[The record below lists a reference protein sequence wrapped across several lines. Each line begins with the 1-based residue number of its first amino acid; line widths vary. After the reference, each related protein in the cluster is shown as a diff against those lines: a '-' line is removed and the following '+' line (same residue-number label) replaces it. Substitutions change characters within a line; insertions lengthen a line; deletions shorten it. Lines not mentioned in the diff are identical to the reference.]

1 MEKKMKTGW
10 LLLLVIYLIS
20 CSSHRNKVVIA
31 HRGAPGYL
39 PEHTLEGVAMAHA
52 WGVDFVEP
60 DVVLTKDNRAV
71 ILHDVHIDT
80 TTNVANIYPKRK
92 RQDGRY
98 YAIDFTLKELKTL
111 TVNERIDLR
120 TGKQVFKMRF
130 SLNKSRFEI
139 PTLEEYIELVQGL
152 NQTRNVDVG
161 IYPEL
166 KSPEFHLKAK
176 KDIAKIVLSILDRY
190 GYNSEEAN
198 IYVQCFYPPTL
209 RRLRNKLGAKMPL
222 IALIAEN
229 SWNETSFDY
238 EKFKDEESLTEIS
251 KYIDGIGPYIPQLYT
266 KKNNEISPSALV
278 MNAKKL
284 NLKIH
289 PYTHRMDQLPPEFKS
304 SQELFDFLYDEAKV
318 DGIFSD
324 FGDKALIYSKN

>member
-1 MEKKMKTGW
+1 MKTGW

-71 ILHDVHIDT
+71 ILHAVHIDT

-130 SLNKSRFEI
+130 TMNHF
-139 PTLEEYIELVQGL
+139 
-152 NQTRNVDVG
+152 
-161 IYPEL
+161 
-166 KSPEFHLKAK
+166 
-176 KDIAKIVLSILDRY
+176 
-190 GYNSEEAN
+190 
-198 IYVQCFYPPTL
+198 FYC
-209 RRLRNKLGAKMPL
+209 
-222 IALIAEN
+222 
-229 SWNETSFDY
+229 
-238 EKFKDEESLTEIS
+238 
-251 KYIDGIGPYIPQLYT
+251 
-266 KKNNEISPSALV
+266 
-278 MNAKKL
+278 
-284 NLKIH
+284 H
-289 PYTHRMDQLPPEFKS
+289 
-304 SQELFDFLYDEAKV
+304 
-318 DGIFSD
+318 
-324 FGDKALIYSKN
+324 